1 MTRRVLFFV
10 ALVVLPFL
18 SGCDKKPEQKKGP
31 PPTVV
36 TTTQATIR
44 SVQVTEET
52 VGAVDTDS
60 APVVSAEVPAQV
72 ERVLVEVGDTV
83 KAGQLLAV
91 LNSGDLVNAQNIARA
106 QVKSL
111 EALVANQE
119 KQTTRTRQ
127 LAEKNFISATRLDDS
142 TSQLLSLQQQLKG
155 AQAGLDQAQRNLA
168 KTRIHAPVSG
178 KIEQRQ
184 ITRGDFVTPGKP
196 LFQIATSQN
205 LRVRLPFPESLAN
218 QLQKDLTVY
227 LTTPAA
233 PNKTFTGKIAEIK
246 PMIGAANRSFE
257 AIVEVP
263 NPGNWAPGAS
273 VNAKVVIAERPQ
285 ALAVPETS
293 VVVRPAGKVVYVI
306 KDGKAHQRIVNTG
319 AKTAGLVEVIS
330 GLSPGEMIAVDGAG
344 FLTDKA
350 DVKIQTAR
358 P

>member
-1 MTRRVLFFV
+1 MTRRVLLFV
-10 ALVVLPFL
+10 ALMMLQL
-18 SGCDKKPEQKKGP
+18 LGACDKKTELKKGP
-31 PPTVV
+31 PPAVI
-36 TTTQATIR
+36 TTTPVTSRNI
-44 SVQVTEET
+44 QVTEET
-52 VGAVDTDS
+52 VGAVDTTS

-83 KAGQLLAV
+83 KAGQVLAV
-91 LNSGDLVNAQNIARA
+91 LNSGDLVNAQSIALA

-127 LAEKNFISATRLDDS
+127 LAEQNFISATRLDDS
-142 TSQLLSLQQQLKG
+142 NSQLLSLQQQLKG

-168 KTRIHAPVSG
+168 KTRVNAPVSG
-178 KIEQRQ
+178 KVEQRMV
-184 ITRGDFVTPGKP
+184 TRGDFVTPGKP
-196 LFQIATSQN
+196 LFQIATNQN

-233 PNKTFTGKIAEIK
+233 PNKTFTGTISEIK
-246 PMIGAANRSFE
+246 PMIGAENRSFE
-257 AIVEVP
+257 AIVEVT

-273 VNAKVVIAERPQ
+273 VNAKVVITERPQ

-293 VVVRPAGKVVYVI
+293 VVIRPAGKVVYVI

-319 AKTAGLVEVIS
+319 AKSAGLVEIVS
-330 GLSPGEMIAVDGAG
+330 GLSPGEIIAVDGAG
-344 FLTDKA
+344 FLTDKT
-350 DVKIQTAR
+350 DVKIQTAH

>member
-1 MTRRVLFFV
+1 MVRRVLFFV
-10 ALVVLPFL
+10 ALVASQFF
-18 SGCDKKPEQKKGP
+18 SGCDKKPELKKGP
-31 PPTVV
+31 PPAVI
-36 TTTQATIR
+36 TTTQATTRNI
-44 SVQVTEET
+44 QVTEET
-52 VGAVDTDS
+52 IGAVDTTS

-83 KAGQLLAV
+83 KTGQVLAV
-91 LNSGDLVNAQNIARA
+91 LNSGDLMNAQSIARA

-119 KQTTRTRQ
+119 KQTARTRQ
-127 LAEKNFISATRLDDS
+127 LAEQKFISATRLDES
-142 TSQLLSLQQQLKG
+142 ISQLLSLQQQLKG

-178 KIEQRQ
+178 KVEQRLV
-184 ITRGDFVTPGKP
+184 TGGDFVTPGKS
-196 LFQIATSQN
+196 LFQIATNQN

-227 LTTPAA
+227 LATPAA

-246 PMIGAANRSFE
+246 PMIGADNRSFE

-293 VVVRPAGKVVYVI
+293 VVIRPAGKVVYVI
-306 KDGKAHQRIVNTG
+306 KDGKAYQRIVSTG
-319 AKTAGLVEVIS
+319 TKTAGLIEITS
-330 GLSPGEMIAVDGAG
+330 GLSPGEIIAVDGAG

-350 DVKIQTAR
+350 DVRIQTAR